1 MLKFDRGLENSFRYE
16 LWKYL
21 SSYYEKTLH
30 CEFTVIDQVLLVLE
44 LLVLLFGNCFNTLNN
59 FEKILYCSCNNKQY
73 MHTVSLLF
81 HNPEDAF
88 VFHLSRFQINDKP
101 GRLGI

>member
-30 CEFTVIDQVLLVLE
+30 CEFTIIDQVFIGFRIVS
-44 LLVLLFGNCFNTLNN
+44 FIICFNTL
-59 FEKILYCSCNNKQY
+59 L
-73 MHTVSLLF
+73 
-81 HNPEDAF
+81 
-88 VFHLSRFQINDKP
+88 
-101 GRLGI
+101 

>member
-1 MLKFDRGLENSFRYE
+1 MIEAWKIHLGTSYE
-16 LWKYL
+16 SICHLTMKKHY
-21 SSYYEKTLH
+21 
-30 CEFTVIDQVLLVLE
+30 TVSLLLLTRFLLVLE

-88 VFHLSRFQINDKP
+88 VFHFSHFQINDKP
-101 GRLGI
+101 GRLRI